1 MWVKPWPK
9 DAKRPLQ
16 MTCFVQK
23 RDQSINQSINQ
34 FINVNTWDGFAPIIR
49 TRSRLM
55 YKTDDQSP
63 FVLALKMSTQG
74 DSL

>member
-1 MWVKPWPK
+1 MQNVHS
-9 DAKRPLQ
+9 KRRSSFKNV
-16 MTCFVQK
+16 T
-23 RDQSINQSINQ
+23 NQSINQ

-74 DSL
+74 VSL